1 MPVIKRNNKEIHFNR
16 VFAYGCSF
24 TVGDETADYLLRPE
38 LTEEEVDKEKRQMG
52 IRNWCDKYANNLSDK
67 LYNKRAAETNSNSWA
82 NQLAQMF
89 GATCINKAQSGLSME
104 CILYNIE
111 HDLATKEITENDII
125 VVGCTSM
132 SRWIWINN
140 DGSMQRLLMN
150 WNLEE
155 WPSEKFHE
163 EFVKHANDFF
173 LFYKYALCIRHLDLL
188 SKHLNDRLMLFNC
201 HFNIH
206 GNLGSVPKFKD
217 YPDFTQFIYSLCN
230 AKSFVDEKFSFSS
243 FIDWHKDTH
252 GGMHPKK
259 HHHKQFAEH
268 FYNLLK

>member
-1 MPVIKRNNKEIHFNR
+1 MATIKRNNKEITFNR
-16 VFAYGCSF
+16 VVSYGCSF

-52 IRNWCDKYANNLSDK
+52 IKNWCNAYANNLSDK
-67 LYNKRAAETNSNSWA
+67 LYNKRLNETLSNSWA
-82 NQLAQMF
+82 NQLARML
-89 GATCINKAQSGLSME
+89 GVPCVNKAQSGHSIE
-104 CILYNIE
+104 CIIYNIE
-111 HDLATKEITENDII
+111 TDLFNGDITDNDLIF
-125 VVGCTSM
+125 VGCTSM
-132 SRWIWINN
+132 ARWFWINE
-140 DGSMQRLLMN
+140 DGTMQRLLMN

-173 LFYKYALCIRHLDLL
+173 LFYKYASCIRYLDLL
-188 SKHLNDRLMLFNC
+188 SKKLDDRLMLFNC
-201 HFNIH
+201 HFDISGNI
-206 GNLGSVPKFKD
+206 GAVPKFKD
-217 YPDFTQFIYSLCN
+217 HPDFTKFVYNLCR
-230 AKSFVDEKFSFSS
+230 AEAFVDEKFTFST

-259 HHHKQFAEH
+259 HHHKKFAEH